1 MHFENTCTQL
11 RSRTDCSNAEFAD
24 YWCDLEGERRIANWK
39 TRDAL
44 TKHLKFVEFHRG
56 QLAALMPVATC
67 VVAVV
72 ISTLTGLLN

>member
-1 MHFENTCTQL
+1 MKTHVLSCVLGQTAQMQSL
-11 RSRTDCSNAEFAD
+11 QIIG
-24 YWCDLEGERRIANWK
+24 CDLEGERCIANWK
-39 TRDAL
+39 TRDTL